1 MARVVQAGGN
11 RESYWRLLISRWKRS
26 GLSVRAFC
34 RAEGV
39 NEPKFYWWRRELLR
53 RDQPQPA
60 SKPAFLAVRV
70 VDDKP
75 EPPALGVEVVL
86 ANGRSVRVTAGF
98 DPQTLL
104 RVVELLEG
112 GGQSC

>member
-1 MARVVQAGGN
+1 MAERGWTMGRVAGSCKG
-11 RESYWRLLISRWKRS
+11 REPYWRRVLARWKRS

-53 RDQPQPA
+53 RDQPQPRPD
-60 SKPAFLAVRV
+60 SQPAFLAVHV

-75 EPPALGVEVVL
+75 ESPALGVEVVL

-98 DPQTLL
+98 DTQT
-104 RVVELLEG
+104 
-112 GGQSC
+112 